1 MNLGGF
7 FFFLFFLLTRRV
19 CTRGCGGSMYN
30 GVLKR
35 YACESQGGH
44 RGEIRQRGS
53 GGKPNPSPSQKH
65 PKADYL
71 LQRER
76 KGERVELNGW
86 ASCGGEGES
95 N

>member
-1 MNLGGF
+1 
-7 FFFLFFLLTRRV
+7 
-19 CTRGCGGSMYN
+19 MYN

-35 YACESQGGH
+35 CACESQGGH

-53 GGKPNPSPSQKH
+53 EGKPNPSPSQKH

-76 KGERVELNGW
+76 KGARVGLNGW
-86 ASCGGEGES
+86 ALGDGEGES
-95 N
+95 EQLA

>member
-1 MNLGGF
+1 
-7 FFFLFFLLTRRV
+7 
-19 CTRGCGGSMYN
+19 MYN

-35 YACESQGGH
+35 CACESQGGH

-53 GGKPNPSPSQKH
+53 EGKPNPSPSQKH

-76 KGERVELNGW
+76 TGERVELNGC
-86 ASCGGEGES
+86 ALGDGEGES
-95 N
+95 EQLA